1 MHTKTPIMKKAEYL
15 KISVRLDEACNC
27 TYYSRVPVEVGNRV
41 VVTTRFGTTAGTV
54 SWVDDDYRDYPS
66 TAKCHVL
73 ENASKKLYDKGIQI
87 MYGTKTVEVRHI
99 GSNRKGIFYTDLD
112 LHNGQTVVYEDTA
125 SMNRGD
131 SLKSKRYSVQ
141 DEDAIDYALATEI
154 APPSMHVGI
163 VTNSDPDCI
172 TAQNW
177 IVSVVDTTE
186 HEHRLVRAR
195 QAAKLMAKLEQKK
208 TQFQDIELL
217 RLIAASD
224 PETKKMLD
232 EYTVLTRGQPG
243 PAPRVPSP
251 FDSETPTF

>member
-1 MHTKTPIMKKAEYL
+1 MKKAEYL

-131 SLKSKRYSVQ
+131 
-141 DEDAIDYALATEI
+141 
-154 APPSMHVGI
+154 
-163 VTNSDPDCI
+163 PDCI